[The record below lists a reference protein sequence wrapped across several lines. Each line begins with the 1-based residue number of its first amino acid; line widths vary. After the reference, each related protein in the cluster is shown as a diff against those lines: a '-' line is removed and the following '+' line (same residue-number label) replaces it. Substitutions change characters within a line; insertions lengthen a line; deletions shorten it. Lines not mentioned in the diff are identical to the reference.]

1 MLNKDCS
8 KSRALKFLADSNQIN
23 PANILAI
30 GDNYSDLE
38 MLEYAGVGVV
48 MANCVEELKGRGF
61 YLTASNEAL
70 GVAKALN
77 QFVL

>member
-8 KSRALKFLADSNQIN
+8 KYRALRFLADSNQIN

-61 YLTASNEAL
+61 YLTASNDDL